1 MNNWQERIGKMR
13 DGQKVNTERDKLVR
27 ALEARKNDLLTYENN
42 MGFFNV
48 KSSAGNSM
56 VKELQRKIER
66 LKEEI
71 EEIKTKIKMIDNPA
85 PKAAADTTPGAD
97 TADEAEK

>member
-1 MNNWQERIGKMR
+1 
-13 DGQKVNTERDKLVR
+13 
-27 ALEARKNDLLTYENN
+27 
-42 MGFFNV
+42 
-48 KSSAGNSM
+48 M

-85 PKAAADTTPGAD
+85 PKAAADTAAVAD